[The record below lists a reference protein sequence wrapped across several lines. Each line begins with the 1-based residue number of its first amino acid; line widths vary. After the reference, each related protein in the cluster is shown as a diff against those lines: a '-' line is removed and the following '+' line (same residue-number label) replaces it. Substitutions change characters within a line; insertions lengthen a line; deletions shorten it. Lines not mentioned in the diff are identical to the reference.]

1 MSSQLELESLTPG
14 EEFDLEECEQ
24 KIGRNLEQF
33 WECLLSFSKIQEQR
47 LWRGKYK
54 SFTEYCEQ
62 RWGITRRR
70 MNQLLQAHEV
80 KAALPPEFALLITND
95 AQARALV
102 DVAPN
107 RRAEVLQKI
116 NERGAITAKAISEE
130 GAKPR
135 GRVERVVVLDEVGTP
150 IPDDALPFWNR
161 KQEAQD
167 LLSDISRIKSILTTG
182 RETMDPFY
190 LHASQALVYDLQTV
204 YQHLLELKPYAVC
217 TQCQGTPSLQ
227 PDGCNFCK
235 NSGLISKHQW
245 DTQSMAEVK
254 AMRLK
259 ANNARNGKH

>member
-1 MSSQLELESLTPG
+1 MKDLLDQLTDS
-14 EEFDLEECEQ
+14 EEFELQECEE
-24 KIGRNLEQF
+24 KIQQHLEGF
-33 WECLLSFSKIQEQR
+33 WETVAAFTKIRELR
-47 LWRGKYK
+47 LWRGKF
-54 SFTEYCEQ
+54 SSMRQYCEQ
-62 RWGITRRR
+62 RWGMTDRRLR
-70 MNQLLQAHEV
+70 QLSDANEIRDS
-80 KAALPPEFALLITND
+80 LPTDIADLITNER
-95 AQARALV
+95 QIRALSGV
-102 DVAPN
+102 EPGA
-107 RRAEVLQKI
+107 REEVVRQAASQ
-116 NERGAITAKAISEE
+116 GPVTARSISEAA
-130 GAKPR
+130 AKPR
-135 GRVERVVVLDEVGTP
+135 GRVERVVTLDEVGTP

-167 LLSDISRIKSILTTG
+167 LLSDISRIKSIVTTG

-190 LHASQALVYDLQTV
+190 LHASNAVIYDLQTI

>member
-1 MSSQLELESLTPG
+1 MSDQLDLESLTPG
-14 EEFDLEECEQ
+14 EQFDLEECEQ
-24 KIGRNLEQF
+24 KIGEGLEQF
-33 WECLLSFSKIQEQR
+33 WGVLLSFSKIHEQK

-70 MNQLLQAHEV
+70 MTQLLNAHEV
-80 KAALPPEFALLITND
+80 KTALAPEFALLITNE
-95 AQARALV
+95 AQARALA
-102 DVAPN
+102 DVAPS
-107 RRAEVLQKI
+107 RRAEVLQKL
-116 NERGAITAKAISEE
+116 NERGAVTAKAITEE
-130 GAKPR
+130 AKPR
-135 GRVERVVVLDEVGTP
+135 GRVERQIILDDVGTP

-167 LLSDISRIKSILTTG
+167 LLSDISRIKSILTAG

-190 LHASQALVYDLQTV
+190 LRTSNATIYDLQTL

-217 TQCQGTPSLQ
+217 TQCQGSPSLQ

-235 NSGLISKHQW
+235 NTGLISKHQW